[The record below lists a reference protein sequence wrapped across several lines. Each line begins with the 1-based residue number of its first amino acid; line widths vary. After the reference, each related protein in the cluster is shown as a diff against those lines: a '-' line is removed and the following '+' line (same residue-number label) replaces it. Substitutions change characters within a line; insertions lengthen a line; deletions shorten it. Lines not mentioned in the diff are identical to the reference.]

1 MQNPFKFY
9 VYEENAYIYDTNQKR
24 IFQMGVEESADVA
37 EDVEATILENGEEVS
52 KDKAWEISG
61 LDKLQPS

>member
-9 VYEENAYIYDTNQKR
+9 LYENGAYIYDTNQKR

-37 EDVEATILENGEEVS
+37 EDVEALILENGEEVS
-52 KDKAWEISG
+52 KEKAWEISG
-61 LDKLQPS
+61 LDQLNPA